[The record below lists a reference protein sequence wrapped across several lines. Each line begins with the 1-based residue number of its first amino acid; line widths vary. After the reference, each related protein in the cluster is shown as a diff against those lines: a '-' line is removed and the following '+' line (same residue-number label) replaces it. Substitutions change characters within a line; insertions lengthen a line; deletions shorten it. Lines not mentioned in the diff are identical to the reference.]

1 MLAMTPAVPAAA
13 PPVALSA
20 APIAGR
26 SAGACRRVP
35 APARGVSL
43 VELCVVLAMSA
54 ILLGIAAPDLRAL
67 VQTQQLK
74 AATGDLFAAIDFARA
89 QALAHGRQVKVVPL
103 DPAGAD
109 WARGWRVVD
118 DRDGD
123 GTIETDEVIAERG
136 PLAPGV
142 VIGFAFTNA
151 APPYYIA
158 YNGAGRSC
166 ADGNSAAARW
176 GTVSLFHG
184 GRIRRIKINMLGR
197 ARVCDPAR
205 DAGCDGAAAPP

>member
-1 MLAMTPAVPAAA
+1 MLAMTSVRGR
-13 PPVALSA
+13 
-20 APIAGR
+20 AGR
-26 SAGACRRVP
+26 SAGL
-35 APARGVSL
+35 SL
-43 VELCVVLAMSA
+43 PELCTVLAVA
-54 ILLGIAAPDLRAL
+54 AVLLAIAAPDLSDL
-67 VQTQQLK
+67 VRTQQIK
-74 AATGDLFAAIDFARA
+74 AATGDLFGAIDLARA
-89 QALAHGRQVKVVPL
+89 LALARGRHVKLVPL

-109 WARGWRVVD
+109 WAHGWRVFD

-123 GTIETDEVIAERG
+123 GQPGTDELIAEHG
-136 PLAPGV
+136 PLARGIAV
-142 VIGFAFTNA
+142 DFTFTSS

-184 GRIRRIKINMLGR
+184 GHIRRIKINMLGR